1 MTTAAAVESPTPLH
15 GLAALQSFAADIKL
29 SHSVFALPFALL
41 AATLAT
47 NRAAYG
53 TTWGVGSFGLVL
65 LCMVAARTA
74 AMGANRYFDASI
86 DATNP
91 RTRGRAIPAGR
102 LSSRYVAASTIVAS
116 LAFLVG
122 CIGFGVL
129 YDNWLPTL
137 LGPGVLAFLCAYPF
151 LKRFTSLCHYYL
163 GAALSLSPVCAWI
176 AIAGSVDVSPF
187 VMAAAVL
194 CWTAGF
200 DVIYATA
207 DVEADREHGVNSV
220 PAKFGI
226 GTALWISR
234 TTHVVA
240 FGCLV
245 LTGLASP
252 QLGTIWFGAVTAVGV
267 LLIVEHRLVKPNDLS
282 KVGLAFFTVN
292 GVIAVLLGTAGIIDA
307 LT

>member
-1 MTTAAAVESPTPLH
+1 VQPVEANPET
-15 GLAALQSFAADIKL
+15 GARALQAFAEDIKL
-29 SHSVFALPFALL
+29 SHSIFALPFALL
-41 AATLAT
+41 AGTLAAVQAEY
-47 NRAAYG
+47 RVD
-53 TTWGVGSFGLVL
+53 WGVGSFASILV
-65 LCMVAARTA
+65 CMVAARTA
-74 AMGANRYFDASI
+74 AMGANRLLDA
-86 DATNP
+86 DLDRLNP
-91 RTRGRAIPAGR
+91 RTARRSIPAGR
-102 LSSRYVAASTIVAS
+102 LSRRYVT
-116 LAFLVG
+116 LAVVLAGVLFLLG
-122 CIGFGVL
+122 CVGFGLV
-129 YDNWLPTL
+129 YGNWLPTI
-137 LGPGVLAFLCAYPF
+137 LGPFVLAFLCCYPL

-163 GAALSLSPVCAWI
+163 GAALALSPPCAWI
-176 AIAGSVDVSPF
+176 AISGDLTLVPLF
-187 VMAAAVL
+187 LAAAVL